1 MLDFCPLA
9 IDICISKPMPTWR
22 LQASL
27 EATLRA
33 FVEENDRCGVSQ
45 QRFLDDSPVVNPGRL
60 DGTDGNHLLGQ
71 REIGRVEK
79 EDPGLLVI
87 EVP

>member
-1 MLDFCPLA
+1 M
-9 IDICISKPMPTWR
+9 
-22 LQASL
+22 
-27 EATLRA
+27 
-33 FVEENDRCGVSQ
+33 EEDDSCGVRQ
-45 QRFLDDSPVVNPGRL
+45 QRFLDDPPVVDLGRL

-87 EVP
+87 EGSEVFSEESGCLGRSFDRGAQCVVCLLLHFAAVLR